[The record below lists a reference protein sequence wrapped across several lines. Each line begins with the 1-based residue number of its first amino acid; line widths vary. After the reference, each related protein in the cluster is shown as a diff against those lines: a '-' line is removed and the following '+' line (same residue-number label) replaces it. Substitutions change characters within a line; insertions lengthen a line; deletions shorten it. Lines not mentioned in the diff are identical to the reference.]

1 MSAKEPGQRTG
12 DGSRGPDARI
22 LRLEQELEVVGQQC
36 DQTARELRAAKD
48 EIRVKDAY
56 IGSLEAD
63 LDTLSARLDAIPQ
76 VRAKVWLS
84 HLRQRT
90 GR

>member
-1 MSAKEPGQRTG
+1 MSAKESGRSTGAGNQDNGART
-12 DGSRGPDARI
+12 R
-22 LRLEQELEVVGQQC
+22 RLEQELEVIGQQC

-63 LDTLSARLDAIPQ
+63 LDTLSARLDAFPQ

-84 HLRQRT
+84 RLRHRT

>member
-1 MSAKEPGQRTG
+1 MTAKEPEERTG
-12 DGSRGPDARI
+12 VGHQPTDARI
-22 LRLEQELEVVGQQC
+22 GQLEEELEVAAEQR
-36 DQTARELRAAKD
+36 DQSARELRAAKD

-63 LDTLSARLDAIPQ
+63 LDSLSARLDAFPQ

-84 HLRQRT
+84 GLRRRM

>member
-1 MSAKEPGQRTG
+1 MSAREPDQSTGAGNQDGGART
-12 DGSRGPDARI
+12 R
-22 LRLEQELEVVGQQC
+22 RLEQELELVGQRC
-36 DQTARELRAAKD
+36 DQAARELRAAKD

-63 LDTLSARLDAIPQ
+63 LDTLSARLDAFPQ

-84 HLRQRT
+84 RLRQRT

>member
-1 MSAKEPGQRTG
+1 MSAKEPGPRTG
-12 DGSRGPDARI
+12 EGNQDGGARI
-22 LRLEQELEVVGQQC
+22 GRLEEELEVIGEQL

-63 LDTLSARLDAIPQ
+63 LDTLSARLDAFPQ

-84 HLRQRT
+84 RLRQRT
-90 GR
+90 GG

>member
-1 MSAKEPGQRTG
+1 MSAKDPDQSTGAGNQDSGART
-12 DGSRGPDARI
+12 R
-22 LRLEQELEVVGQQC
+22 RLEQELEVIGQQC
-36 DQTARELRAAKD
+36 AQTARELSAAKD

-63 LDTLSARLDAIPQ
+63 LDTLSARLDAFPQ

-84 HLRQRT
+84 RLRQRT